1 MQALF
6 GDVVVTIV
14 EQMFYICAIDTR
26 VRSTYSIAQLC
37 LSLRE
42 NISLFSEEQQDLVAH
57 AIMDQSLAIL
67 RAMRSRG
74 GARFGRRDSVE
85 VFNPLIVGA
94 LFVGPE
100 FMRCSEVKTVL
111 WAFCAPEHIPYF
123 AFITIQFCYLR
134 DEPPLPSTL

>member
-1 MQALF
+1 MSRLKRLSRVAMSSMKGELPEGMQALI

-57 AIMDQSLAIL
+57 VIMDQSLALL
-67 RAMRSRG
+67 RAMRSREEIGRASCRERVGQDVEIPVG
-74 GARFGRRDSVE
+74 GG
-85 VFNPLIVGA
+85 PL
-94 LFVGPE
+94 
-100 FMRCSEVKTVL
+100 KKKK
-111 WAFCAPEHIPYF
+111 
-123 AFITIQFCYLR
+123 
-134 DEPPLPSTL
+134 